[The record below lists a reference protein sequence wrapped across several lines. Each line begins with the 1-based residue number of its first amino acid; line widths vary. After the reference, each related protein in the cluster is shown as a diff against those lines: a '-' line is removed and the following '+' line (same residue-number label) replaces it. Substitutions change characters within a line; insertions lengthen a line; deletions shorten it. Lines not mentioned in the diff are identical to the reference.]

1 MSSRFLDWILFV
13 LMCFLSTGHVK
24 AVKQMCIY
32 VVYEKKKRPT
42 AMVFFFKL
50 TEEEKM

>member
-13 LMCFLSTGHVK
+13 LTCFLSTGHIK

-32 VVYEKKKRPT
+32 VVYEKKE
-42 AMVFFFKL
+42 ANSYGLFFKVN
-50 TEEEKM
+50 